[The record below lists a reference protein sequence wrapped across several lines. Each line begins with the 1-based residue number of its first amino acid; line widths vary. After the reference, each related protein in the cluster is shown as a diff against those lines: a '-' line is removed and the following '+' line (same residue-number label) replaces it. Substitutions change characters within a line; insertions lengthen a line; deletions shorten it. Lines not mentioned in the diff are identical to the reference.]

1 MAITVSLWV
10 VSGIALALTAWR
22 AAPSSFPAGELSCV
36 IAGMG
41 GAFVG
46 GELFVVLGGPVHAT
60 PDLLSVLGA
69 LAGGLVCLDLIT
81 QAAAAQTALPQTR
94 AVTLWLAM
102 VLWSPIL
109 LAVAVGAAFTR
120 AAESALV
127 GVAATAANLLFIVL
141 WHERYLPRTRRTR

>member
-22 AAPSSFPAGELSCV
+22 AAPSSFPAGEVSCV
-36 IAGMG
+36 IAGVG

-46 GELFVVLGGPVHAT
+46 GELFVVLGGPVHTT
-60 PDLLSVLGA
+60 PDILSVLGA

-81 QAAAAQTALPQTR
+81 QAAAANTALPQTR
-94 AVTLWLAM
+94 AVTLWLAV

-127 GVAATAANLLFIVL
+127 GVAATVANLVFIVL